1 MRVRVERQAHV
12 GLVRAMASE
21 GAPAML
27 GVKGLCKET
36 SKSANKSHLIS
47 VNFVLPAGESTR
59 TRLRFPFCPL
69 EGNEDKSP
77 GTDRRTWKSL
87 DSRSK
92 SLDCLE
98 ENYRSTSCH
107 CSAVNWG
114 AEGLCVFQTCGF
126 CDAVE
131 SKEER
136 PENSFTTCRGKMRQQ
151 RKADVFSPDV
161 TCLAGE
167 KTEERR
173 KNGKLTLS
181 GSDSALCQLECDVGQ
196 NSEERL
202 QPCAIDLRRS
212 SLPVSSPQGA
222 RCTRGCGN
230 NGDIKMHDR
239 THLKCELCCK
249 NGYSSLERLNRK
261 TKPKC
266 TLDGA
271 LKRSVPFRL
280 SASQDCSDG
289 EGAVSDSEFVRNRK
303 ERSTV
308 LVRRYL
314 KNNQKIKKTV
324 CTGTRAIVRTGQ
336 ISERAWQ
343 SVCGQTCHL
352 GMRCTHEAGR
362 YSRGLLS
369 IQLHVS
375 RALLIYPGVRFTEV
389 RSLSL
394 HTNARHSMNASFMN
408 TRLLRC

>member
-161 TCLAGE
+161 TCLAG
-167 KTEERR
+167 
-173 KNGKLTLS
+173 GKLTLS